1 MLRGT
6 FGQVVSIVRNR
17 IGLIFAISIWP
28 VASALAQAPAP
39 SWSDTKCARYKAG
52 WAEALKRRGE
62 RGLSAEFRERHEAF
76 IASGCTAKAD
86 VCPRSAEEF
95 AMADVM
101 TIVAMNAG
109 TASTFL
115 PFACP
120 KR

>member
-1 MLRGT
+1 
-6 FGQVVSIVRNR
+6 VRR
-17 IGLIFAISIWP
+17 RRAGWTRVAAPALLAALACWP
-28 VASALAQAPAP
+28 PAALAQAPAL

-62 RGLSAEFRERHEAF
+62 RGLSAEFRERHDAF
-76 IASGCTAKAD
+76 VASGCTAKAD